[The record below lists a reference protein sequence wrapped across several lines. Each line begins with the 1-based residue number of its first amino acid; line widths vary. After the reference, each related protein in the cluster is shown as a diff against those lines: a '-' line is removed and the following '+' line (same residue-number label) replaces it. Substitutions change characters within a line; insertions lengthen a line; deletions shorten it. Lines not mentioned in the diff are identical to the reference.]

1 MVSFLNTDN
10 IHCDSVTGHYP
21 LPSSSIP
28 MDVKIPVKSSSFDLM
43 QMGALLGAHAL
54 IEQIKFI

>member
-1 MVSFLNTDN
+1 MVLFSNK
-10 IHCDSVTGHYP
+10 DSARYDFVKGQSTE
-21 LPSSSIP
+21 PSNPIQ

-54 IEQIKFI
+54 T